1 MLPIPFMNSLFP
13 SSALLHGFRI
23 FKVIVL
29 LNVCI
34 YPTYCAYI
42 IITGII
48 EPQPI
53 TKNLEIPQSYSDIFY
68 SEGYFCAAPTGQDYG
83 PAIHDEIQVC
93 FLRLSAKNADWIRQ
107 EFANIPPGTLL
118 DRNDSL
124 WNIRLRQE
132 APGLPILH
140 DNPLEEMDVNNFGE
154 EREYITLGMIFLRW
168 LTLRL
173 LIDQMNPNN
182 LIHYLEVKDQ
192 YIINRNFGKCVM
204 FNYGTTSCVDY
215 YIPLEGN
222 FLFRTTTYSSHYM

>member
-1 MLPIPFMNSLFP
+1 MISLLPYSV
-13 SSALLHGFRI
+13 LLERFRI
-23 FKVIVL
+23 LGFIIL
-29 LNVCI
+29 LSVCI
-34 YPTYCAYI
+34 YATYYAYI

-53 TKNLEIPQSYSDIFY
+53 TKNLEIPQLYSDIFS
-68 SEGYFCAAPTGQDYG
+68 SEGYFCAAPTGEDYG
-83 PAIHDEIQVC
+83 TATHDEIQVC

-118 DRNDSL
+118 LGPNDSL
-124 WNIRLRQE
+124 WNIHLRQE

-140 DNPLEEMDVNNFGE
+140 DNPLEEMDVAHLE
-154 EREYITLGMIFLRW
+154 ERKEREGYTTLDMVFLRW

-182 LIHYLEVKDQ
+182 LIHYSEVRVEHSI
-192 YIINRNFGKCVM
+192 YRNFGKCVM

-215 YIPLEGN
+215 YIPLKGN
-222 FLFRTTTYSSHYM
+222 FLFRRTTYSSHYM